1 MGLKMS
7 EVLLIL
13 VVVLLLFG
21 TSRLPQL
28 GQSLGSAIR
37 NFKKGFEGKDSPE
50 DHDAAAANKVPGVL
64 SSSTEAKDA
73 SAPAATSVAPK
84 NS

>member
-37 NFKKGFEGKDSPE
+37 NFKKGYQGDEKLD
-50 DHDAAAANKVPGVL
+50 D
-64 SSSTEAKDA
+64 EAK
-73 SAPAATSVAPK
+73 PAALAGNNQGKEAVAPTKVAEK

>member
-37 NFKKGFEGKDSPE
+37 NFKKGFQGEDLPE
-50 DHDAAAANKVPGVL
+50 EP
-64 SSSTEAKDA
+64 AK
-73 SAPAATSVAPK
+73 PAALASNAQGKEAVGTATK
-84 NS
+84 TGEKT